1 MRRFHR
7 VDMTLTTL
15 ITLNAVLAAAVV
27 IGIVRLL
34 AAGIR
39 SDMLARTDV
48 RDLRDTTGRREENRQ
63 IAA

>member
-1 MRRFHR
+1 MRGLHG
-7 VDMTLTTL
+7 VGMTLTTL

-27 IGIVRLL
+27 YGIVRLL

-39 SDMLARTDV
+39 SDARPRAEE
-48 RDLRDTTGRREENRQ
+48 RDAHDATERRPENRQ

>member
-1 MRRFHR
+1 MRRRHR

-27 IGIVRLL
+27 YGIVRLL

-39 SDMLARTDV
+39 SDALPRTQECDMH
-48 RDLRDTTGRREENRQ
+48 DATERRAENRQ